1 MMISIAT
8 LDQNDQLWMIIG
20 IEWDRMGSGPD
31 QDRSSMVSV
40 FLGFH
45 FRVANDYNPIMAW
58 NFAWAYIGKN
68 CHLKIR
74 CDVRPK
80 EEQLHISTLID

>member
-40 FLGFH
+40 FWAFTSGSK
-45 FRVANDYNPIMAW
+45 RYNPIMAW
-58 NFAWAYIGKN
+58 NFAWAYIGKD

-80 EEQLHISTLID
+80 EEQLHIST